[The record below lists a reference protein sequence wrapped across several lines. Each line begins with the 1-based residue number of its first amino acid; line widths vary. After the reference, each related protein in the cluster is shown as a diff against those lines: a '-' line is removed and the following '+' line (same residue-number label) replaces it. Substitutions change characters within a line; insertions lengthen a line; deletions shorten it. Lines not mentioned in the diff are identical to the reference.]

1 MDQTNI
7 KLERIKRSCNAAG
20 IVTRIAFMVC
30 IVGCILSLITGIVMI
45 STRKNL
51 EPTITQALE
60 EHDEVAIG
68 QKVGN
73 VNVYLARID
82 PSTVKLLKYFKPQSS
97 IPAWQNI
104 MDETPYAFSLGLTL
118 IGMSFG
124 IAIMAF
130 ALFQIYSVF
139 DIIKKE
145 DTPFSK
151 KVLKK
156 LLIAL
161 IIIDVIIA
169 LTAGFGQGV
178 IGGLIT
184 WAVYS
189 IMDYGRILQKQSDE
203 TL

>member
-1 MDQTNI
+1 MNQENV
-7 KLERIKRSCNAAG
+7 KLERIKKSCKVAG
-20 IVTRIAFMVC
+20 IVTRIAFMICV
-30 IVGCILSLITGIVMI
+30 IGSVIMLISGIVTI
-45 STRKNL
+45 STRKNV
-51 EPTITQALE
+51 EQSIVQALE
-60 EHDEVAIG
+60 ENEEVAIG
-68 QKVGN
+68 KKVGN
-73 VNVYLARID
+73 VNVYFAKFN
-82 PSTVKLLKYFKPQSS
+82 PGSMKMLKYMRFESS
-97 IPAWQNI
+97 IPAWQDI
-104 MDETPYAFSLGLTL
+104 LDETPYAFAIGLML
-118 IGMSFG
+118 VSMSFG
-124 IAIMAF
+124 VAILAF

-145 DTPFSK
+145 DTPFSE

-169 LTAGFGQGV
+169 LTSGLGQAA

-189 IMDYGRILQKQSDE
+189 IMDYGRVLQIQSDE